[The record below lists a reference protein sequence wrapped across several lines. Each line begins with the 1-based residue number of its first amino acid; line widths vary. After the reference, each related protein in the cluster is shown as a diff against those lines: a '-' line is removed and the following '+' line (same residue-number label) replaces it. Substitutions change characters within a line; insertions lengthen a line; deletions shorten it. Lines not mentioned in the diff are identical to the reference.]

1 MEMKMREYALNEAHQ
16 TDQLSGHGLL
26 AQLWRNWKAKRAV
39 RRLQDLDDNLLTD
52 IGVTREE
59 INWALLLPLSVNAAL
74 ELARR
79 SDERRTPVAAS

>member
-1 MEMKMREYALNEAHQ
+1 MKMREYALHQAQQ
-16 TDQLSGHGLL
+16 TDQIAGHGLL

-39 RRLQDLDDNLLTD
+39 RRLQDLDDNLLAD

-79 SDERRTPVAAS
+79 TGERQTMAPC

>member
-1 MEMKMREYALNEAHQ
+1 MKMREYALHHAQQ
-16 TDQLSGHGLL
+16 TDQLSGHGII
-26 AQLWRNWKAKRAV
+26 AHLWRNWKAKQAV
-39 RRLQDLDDNLLTD
+39 RRLQDLDDNILTD

-79 SDERRTPVAAS
+79 TNKKQTMAPC